1 MKAFIIGLAAAA
13 IALLTAGGIKAA
25 LPGIQTDP
33 APSEGKVTQVRV
45 TAVLDV
51 MSRHVGPG
59 PATTRSDV

>member
-33 APSEGKVTQVRV
+33 APSC
-45 TAVLDV
+45 DV
-51 MSRHVGPG
+51 QARWSRSCDDTV
-59 PATTRSDV
+59 